1 MSEGDLAD
9 RADSTVP
16 GDQRRGGDDIQV
28 LPAGLVRMSDPR
40 VPMTARDG
48 PPTVA
53 RPIAYRGRVTLFHAR
68 EKVGKSTLLRA
79 AVAAVTRGTPFLK
92 QSTIPGCVLWVGEEA
107 IEDVKGQLFEAGAN
121 LDQVYFIRRL
131 NRDPGHE
138 SSLPRL
144 VALLRPVWVIID
156 TWQHHLKTH
165 RVTDTAG
172 PGEQGLLL
180 GDVVDIAQQYEA
192 AITVSHHNSKNKPH
206 EYRDSTALGA
216 VADMIVSFDRGE
228 QLTVRRLRPS
238 GRWPVDPVDIRWER
252 GVGYEVVQDAEQA
265 KASSRQTRVAPMD
278 DRVLLYLFELD
289 PDAKPSAR
297 ALAAALRCQGRRYE
311 QMSEGLKR
319 LVGERLIDRAQ
330 RQGSTSSRDRGYA
343 LTPAGRRRAESLRG
357 TFSTSRQEMAP
368 SNGTTVSERPAVE
381 VSGNGNAAA
390 TPAEAEE
397 GQPGRAAGGDVDEID
412 EN

>member
-16 GDQRRGGDDIQV
+16 GDQRRGGDDIPV

-311 QMSEGLKR
+311 QMSEGLFGFDCDAR
-319 LVGERLIDRAQ
+319 FA
-330 RQGSTSSRDRGYA
+330 SHA
-343 LTPAGRRRAESLRG
+343 PAGLEPACGPCRSAPGLHPARRSWTACCGSRATASRRAPSLDSSGMRR
-357 TFSTSRQEMAP
+357 S
-368 SNGTTVSERPAVE
+368 PAGLVCRLA
-381 VSGNGNAAA
+381 NAL
-390 TPAEAEE
+390 
-397 GQPGRAAGGDVDEID
+397 QNV
-412 EN
+412 